1 MNCEVQRLEDNIR
14 YRILIINEEQYV
26 LDMEQS
32 FWKIIFPFLFWML
45 PSTVYK
51 VEDPFILEQLKKPN
65 KEKKSGS
72 SWIVTLAGLG
82 YFLGIMLAPLMDY
95 FEIPMTP
102 LMNVVLLMLALI
114 LVAILYMS
122 MSHQRKQKLESI
134 VSIDRLIKRRLLIR
148 PSSKQ
153 IFKWSIA
160 YIFIVLL
167 IVLFIMGYIEYG
179 NIMLLLFASFFLF
192 IYLLPSRI
200 TVEEG
205 QNTVRFID

>member
-1 MNCEVQRLEDNIR
+1 
-14 YRILIINEEQYV
+14 
-26 LDMEQS
+26 
-32 FWKIIFPFLFWML
+32 
-45 PSTVYK
+45 
-51 VEDPFILEQLKKPN
+51 
-65 KEKKSGS
+65 
-72 SWIVTLAGLG
+72 
-82 YFLGIMLAPLMDY
+82 MLAPLMDY

-102 LMNVVLLMLALI
+102 LMNVVLLKLALI

>member
-51 VEDPFILEQLKKPN
+51 VEDPIILERLKKPN
-65 KEKKSGS
+65 KEKKAGS
-72 SWIVTLAGLG
+72 SWIVALAGLG
-82 YFLGIMLAPLMDY
+82 YFIGIMLAPMMDY
-95 FEIPMTP
+95 FEISMTP
-102 LMNVVLLMLALI
+102 LMNTMLLMLTLI
-114 LVAILYMS
+114 LVVFLYMS
-122 MSHQRKQKLESI
+122 MSHQRKQRFENI
-134 VSIDRLIKRRLLIR
+134 VNIDRLTKRRLLIR
-148 PSSKQ
+148 PSPKQ
-153 IFKWSIA
+153 IFKWSIS
-160 YIFIVLL
+160 YIFILLL
-167 IVLFIMGYIEYG
+167 IGLFIMGYIEYG